1 VKCQEWLGKAAFGP
15 SPKGSRRSFFTLF
28 PIYLAFPFHMF
39 LFPSLRAQR
48 KEESF
53 GTQCGTDWLVRL
65 SVVLQLSW
73 KCCLERSP
81 VRVTLKSQKKKRRN
95 GYIYRDIEKD
105 TENRE
110 KKEENGKKKRKRKVM
125 ARFRERVTAETTRIR
140 KKRGARASLS
150 RFIPRIWIHSARQP
164 ANQFGHP
171 LMLRS
176 LYAF

>member
-1 VKCQEWLGKAAFGP
+1 
-15 SPKGSRRSFFTLF
+15 
-28 PIYLAFPFHMF
+28 MF

-110 KKEENGKKKRKRKVM
+110 KRKKTERKREKG
-125 ARFRERVTAETTRIR
+125 
-140 KKRGARASLS
+140 K
-150 RFIPRIWIHSARQP
+150 
-164 ANQFGHP
+164 
-171 LMLRS
+171 
-176 LYAF
+176 